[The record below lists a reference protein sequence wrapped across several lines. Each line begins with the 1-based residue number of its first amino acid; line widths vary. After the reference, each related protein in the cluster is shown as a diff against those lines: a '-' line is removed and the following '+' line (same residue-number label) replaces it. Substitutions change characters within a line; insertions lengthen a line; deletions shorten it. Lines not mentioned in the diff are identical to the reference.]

1 METFGEYLRNLRQ
14 SRKMR
19 IRKLAAALD
28 IDQSTLSKIERNER
42 HATKAFI
49 PIIARLFDVEE
60 KEVAVK
66 FWAEKITYEL
76 QNEAFALEALK
87 VAEQEIEYLKNKP

>member
-1 METFGEYLRNLRQ
+1 METFGEYLRGLRQ

-28 IDQSTLSKIERNER
+28 IDSSTLSKIERNER
-42 HATKAFI
+42 QATKAFI
-49 PIIARLFDVEE
+49 PVIAQLFDIGE

-76 QNEAFALEALK
+76 RDEAFALEALK
-87 VAEQEIEYLKNKP
+87 VAEQEITFLKNKP